1 MLTNESPT
9 EMLCFLP
16 RIATTISPIIK
27 LKSKIMGEMGSAKEP
42 KVIDDKTWPYIDFIR
57 SLLVKIQKQ
66 ITGLISIFIPV

>member
-9 EMLCFLP
+9 EILCFLP

-42 KVIDDKTWPYIDFIR
+42 KVIDDKTWPYIDFI
-57 SLLVKIQKQ
+57 
-66 ITGLISIFIPV
+66 